1 MKRALPSLRAAPKS
15 LTHCPP
21 TVHDCGGAWDPFSH
35 AWVPGTAAGV
45 GLTPTPCWRNAGA
58 LPTKQGKQRC
68 GNHKTRAD
76 ENTGSGS
83 WPRPRGHGSRFR
95 SPFPSHHSG
104 NGRRRSFPNTPPAR
118 RPLDFAPNLSA
129 PPEASGVCRTLGP
142 LSELRHTWGPGTGE
156 GRPWTATRNA
166 SRARRLARQRRPTLQ
181 TWRGEGAPDQ
191 KLCPPG
197 GGQALPRSPAEAEL
211 RGRSLGRAS
220 ITGSPL
226 TLPTRKPRK
235 RFLQTARE
243 GKVTNTC

>member
-1 MKRALPSLRAAPKS
+1 MGSRHSCWRRADPHTLLAKRGRPAYKTGKTTLRQPQNSSGREHRLRELAPSPGPRKP
-15 LTHCPP
+15 
-21 TVHDCGGAWDPFSH
+21 
-35 AWVPGTAAGV
+35 VP
-45 GLTPTPCWRNAGA
+45 LTPLR
-58 LPTKQGKQRC
+58 
-68 GNHKTRAD
+68 
-76 ENTGSGS
+76 
-83 WPRPRGHGSRFR
+83 
-95 SPFPSHHSG
+95 

-129 PPEASGVCRTLGP
+129 PPEASGVCCTLGP

-220 ITGSPL
+220 ITGSSL
-226 TLPTRKPRK
+226 ALPTRKPRK

-243 GKVTNTC
+243 GTVTNTC